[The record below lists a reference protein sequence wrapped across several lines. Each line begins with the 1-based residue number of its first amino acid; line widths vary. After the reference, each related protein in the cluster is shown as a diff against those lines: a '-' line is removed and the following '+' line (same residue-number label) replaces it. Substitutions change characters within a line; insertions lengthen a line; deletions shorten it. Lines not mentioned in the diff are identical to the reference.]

1 MSHHSP
7 WHRKIAHENLIYKT
21 EVGSR
26 LHGVSV
32 GADDNDEMGMCIAP
46 PECVI
51 GTQEFEQYQDRWHS
65 DGTRIPEGVRS
76 GPGDTDQVIYSLAKW
91 ARLAAKGNPTVLV
104 PLFAPL
110 QHVYFRNELGEELI
124 DNRHL
129 FLSKQA
135 GERFVGYLVAQRDRA
150 QGLRGRKH
158 TNRPELVQKFGYDT
172 KMMYHATRLA
182 IQGHQL
188 MTEGHIYLP
197 MQDHHRDY
205 LLAVREGRYTLAETL
220 NILEWRTDMLRGA
233 MENSYLPDHPD
244 YEQLDNWLIG
254 MHYQHWKSKGML

>member
-1 MSHHSP
+1 MSHNSP
-7 WHRKIAHENLIYKT
+7 WHRKIAQENLIYKT

-26 LHGVSV
+26 LHGVTV

-51 GTQEFEQYQDRWHS
+51 GTRQFEQYQDRWHA

-76 GPGDTDQVIYSLAKW
+76 GPGDTDQVIYSLQKW
-91 ARLAAKGNPTVLV
+91 ARLAAQGNPTVLI
-104 PLFAPL
+104 PLFAPR
-110 QHVYFRNELGEELI
+110 HHIYFMNDSGAELVG
-124 DNRHL
+124 NRDL

-135 GERFVGYLVAQRDRA
+135 GGRFIGYLVAQRERA

-158 TNRPELVQKFGYDT
+158 TNRPELVEKCGYDT

-182 IQGHQL
+182 IQGEQL
-188 MTEGHIYLP
+188 MTEGEIHLP
-197 MQDHHRDY
+197 MLDYHRDY
-205 LLAVREGRYTLAETL
+205 LLAVRDGQYNLQEALSV
-220 NILEWRTDMLRGA
+220 LEWRTDLLRKS
-233 MENSYLPDHPD
+233 MEASCLPDHPD

-254 MHYQHWKSKGML
+254 MHYNHWKTKGML